1 MSFNSDNAQ
10 ILLDVGSFGFTEAI
24 SFRVLE
30 FSYGDGYEDS
40 ALIGSTDGTR
50 SWKLTY
56 KVLPGFRGQTQGG
69 VFSAQS
75 RADYLWNFFCDRMA
89 AGNESFK
96 FISPKDG
103 RLYLAAFAETTL
115 SYELFM
121 TKLFTTGIS
130 VKQRREKGV
139 WEQ

>member
-10 ILLDVGSFGFTEAI
+10 LLLDVGSFGFTEAI

-56 KVLPGFRGQTQGG
+56 KVLPGFKGQAQGG

-103 RLYLAAFAETTL
+103 KLYLAAFAETTL

-121 TKLFTTGIS
+121 TKLYTTGIS
-130 VKQRREKGV
+130 LKQRREKGSS
-139 WEQ
+139 Q